1 MPLEIPPPE
10 VHGDAKYTWKAT
22 AEQLPW
28 KEGEAKVV
36 LYRYEI
42 FHEDGTKT
50 VRTVTETD
58 GVKETTEERKEVGGK
73 AAVPQKKPI
82 DPPKDLPEKATFDAR
97 RVVFTD
103 EDERVTTTINYTV
116 YTETGMCLCLSFGFL
131 RKTVRTIDPST

>member
-82 DPPKDLPEKATFDAR
+82 DPPKDLPEKATCVSFLPERTRGLTDRAQVRRPAR
-97 RVVFTD
+97 R
-103 EDERVTTTINYTV
+103 
-116 YTETGMCLCLSFGFL
+116 LH
-131 RKTVRTIDPST
+131 